1 LIIFVPKSPKDG
13 DVIASDR
20 GLIGILTPM
29 IGSLWATIVAVELL
43 DVTFSIDNI
52 FAAVALTDKL
62 WLIMVGVGIGILA
75 MRFVAQSFVGLLK
88 KYPRLE
94 SAAFLVIGLLG
105 IKLLV
110 TTGCGF
116 MENNLCTTLESETVD
131 IIFSVLSVAL
141 FALPILEQWVMEKK
155 EKILT
160 RPTLPQKHY
169 LYHKVPPHMHGKV
182 LFPLNDLRAIDE
194 DLYLLQEKKYE
205 GRKNI
210 MKREIP
216 PLDCLWNDVL
226 HFSPIHPAL
235 LKKELESRGLA
246 IKEFQYFQIDPE
258 MLDPERTIVYLCQ
271 REVLDNS
278 INPKDFV
285 AYNPS
290 LVGEYSQVPDRLK
303 KYYQDKIDQGETPL
317 LYAGAPHI
325 LYRGTLDISQ
335 VPIVK
340 I

>member
-1 LIIFVPKSPKDG
+1 
-13 DVIASDR
+13 
-20 GLIGILTPM
+20 M

-62 WLIMVGVGIGILA
+62 WLIMIGVGIGILA

-105 IKLLV
+105 LKLLV

-116 MENNLCTTLESETVD
+116 VESSVCTTLESEAMDV
-131 IIFSVLSVAL
+131 IFSVLSVAI
-141 FALPILEQWVMEKK
+141 FALPVLEQWVINKKQKNVIRAFSPEKY
-155 EKILT
+155 
-160 RPTLPQKHY
+160 Y
-169 LYHKVPPHMHGKV
+169 LYHKVPLHMKGNI
-182 LFPLNDLRAIDE
+182 LFPLNDLKDIDE
-194 DLYLLQEKKYE
+194 ESYLFQEKKYE
-205 GRKNI
+205 GRKGI

-216 PLDCLWNDVL
+216 FLNCLWNDVL

-235 LKKELESRGLA
+235 LKKELENRGLV

-258 MLDPERTIVYLCQ
+258 ILDPEHTIIYLCQ
-271 REVLDNS
+271 REVVDNI
-278 INPKDFV
+278 INPNDIMVYK
-285 AYNPS
+285 PS

-303 KYYQDKIDQGETPL
+303 KYYQEKIEQGETPL

-325 LYRGTLDISQ
+325 LYRGTLDISH

-340 I
+340 V